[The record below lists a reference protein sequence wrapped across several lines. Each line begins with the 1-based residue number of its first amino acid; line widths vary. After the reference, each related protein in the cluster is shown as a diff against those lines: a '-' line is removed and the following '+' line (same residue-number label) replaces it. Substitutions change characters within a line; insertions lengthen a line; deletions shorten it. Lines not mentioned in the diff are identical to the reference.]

1 MRAAFGSLLLVLA
14 LAPQERATA
23 ESAHFNYILHCQGCH
38 LVDGR
43 ETAGKIPAL
52 IRAGRFLSV
61 EGGRAF
67 LVQVPGVALSTIDDN
82 ELADLV
88 NWLLSEFSAEDLPSD
103 FEPYTAEEVG
113 RYRHDPLV
121 DVELVREHLLA
132 AVEKLQK

>member
-1 MRAAFGSLLLVLA
+1 MRLTFLLAVLVFVFNLFSEA
-14 LAPQERATA
+14 NA

-43 ETAGKIPAL
+43 ETVGKIPAL
-52 IRAGRFLSV
+52 VRAGRFLSV

-67 LVQVPGVALSTIDDN
+67 LVQVPGVALSTIGDN
-82 ELADLV
+82 ELAELV

-113 RYRHDPLV
+113 RYRRDPLV